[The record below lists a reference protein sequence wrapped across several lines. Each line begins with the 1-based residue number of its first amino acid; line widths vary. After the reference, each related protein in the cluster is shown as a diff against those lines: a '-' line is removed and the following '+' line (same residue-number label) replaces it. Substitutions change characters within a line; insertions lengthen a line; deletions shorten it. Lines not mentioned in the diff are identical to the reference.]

1 MHNVRLFFE
10 KKDRAKYISHLDMN
24 RCFQRALK
32 RSKLPVW
39 YTQGFNPHMYL
50 TFALPLSLGFESERE
65 SVDLRFTEELD
76 LGLAAKRLATC
87 LPAGLRVLELA
98 PPREKPAAIASAD
111 YLVIAKTEDP
121 ADWAAAFERFVQQER
136 IITQKRSK
144 KKGMVEVDL
153 KPMVH
158 ACKVEAGDGEVQV
171 RLNLPAGCSE
181 NVNPTLLLDAFEQS
195 AGVTA
200 DAVSVLRTRILTADG
215 VDFA

>member
-10 KKDRAKYISHLDMN
+10 KKDRAKYISHLDMS
-24 RCFQRALK
+24 RCFQRAFK

-76 LGLAAKRLATC
+76 LELAAKRLAAC

-98 PPREKPAAIASAD
+98 APQEKPTAIASAD
-111 YLVIAKTEDP
+111 YLLTVKTEDP
-121 ADWAAAFERFVQQER
+121 AGWAAAFARFVQQER
-136 IITQKRSK
+136 IVTQKRSK

-153 KPMVH
+153 KPSVH
-158 ACKVEAGDGEVQV
+158 GCSAEAGEGEVQI
-171 RLNLPAGCSE
+171 RLNLPAGCSD

-195 AGVTA
+195 AGFTA
-200 DAVSVLRTRILTADG
+200 DAVSLLRTRILTAKG